1 MSFPVLTL
9 YHATVSPHARRV
21 RMFISEKGLDVRAV
35 EVNLGLGEQHEA
47 GYRALNP
54 RRVVPTLVLANGT
67 AIGEVTAIWR
77 YLEDR
82 YPDFPLL
89 GRTPEHAAVVTMWER
104 RAELDGLLP
113 AIEAV
118 RNVVAGLS
126 GRALAGPHDYPQI
139 PALAIRSR
147 KRLENFYADMDAR
160 LLSERYVAGDDY
172 SAADITCLV
181 TIDFAARSLGMTMHK
196 DYSALRRWHATVSS
210 RNGAVA

>member
-1 MSFPVLTL
+1 MLFTGLTL
-9 YHATVSPHARRV
+9 YHAISPHSRRV
-21 RMFISEKGLDVRAV
+21 RMFIAEKSLNVRLV
-35 EVNLGLGEQHEA
+35 EVNLSQGEQHKA
-47 GYRALNP
+47 GYRLLNP

-82 YPDFPLL
+82 YPEFPLL
-89 GRTPEHAAVVTMWER
+89 GRSAEHSAVATMWER
-104 RAELDGLLP
+104 RVELEGLLP

-118 RNVVAGLS
+118 RNVVAGLR

-139 PALAIRSR
+139 QVLSIRSR
-147 KRLENFYADMDAR
+147 ARLENFYADMDAR
-160 LLSERYVAGDDY
+160 LIGERFVAGDEY

-181 TIDFAARSLGMTMHK
+181 TVDFAARALGMPIHD
-196 DYSALRRWHATVSS
+196 DYSALKRWRAVVSA